1 MKRTTSGQSCCTTPS
16 AMYFWAAIF
25 AVFYGASLLLGIVW
39 PELRHYGGSLTSG
52 LWPQP
57 ASSILVGTGRF
68 TAV

>member
-1 MKRTTSGQSCCTTPS
+1 
-16 AMYFWAAIF
+16 MYFWAAIF